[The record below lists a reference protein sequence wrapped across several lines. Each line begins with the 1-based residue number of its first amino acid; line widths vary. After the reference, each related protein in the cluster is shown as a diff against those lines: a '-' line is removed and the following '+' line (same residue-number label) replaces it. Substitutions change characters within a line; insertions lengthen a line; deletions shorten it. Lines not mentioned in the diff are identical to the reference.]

1 LASVPIAKEYYAV
14 GENGAAAATIP
25 ANEVPSLAT
34 GIGQWLYQ
42 GFCLPGDYML
52 STYGPV
58 LGTLVDLPVAPGSML
73 AGVVAG
79 VVWLGTL
86 ILIVKVCRWIHDA
99 YITIAAYAMLGQ
111 QASLRVGRKVS
122 RRLKIAASNFGS
134 RRQARVAPTLSD
146 EVELGE
152 LEYAVLRCQGG
163 LPPDKRLTVEEI
175 ADALDIRRSQARKAL
190 QSLVLLRLIDGTTGS
205 GMKRGGRYRLTPHGE
220 SFLTACNTM
229 AEGPITL
236 KLEDAPSL
244 SVRDAV

>member
-1 LASVPIAKEYYAV
+1 V
-14 GENGAAAATIP
+14 GENGAAAAQNLTTIP

-42 GFCLPGDYML
+42 GFCSPGEYIL

-58 LGTLVDLPVAPGSML
+58 LGQLVDLPVAPGSML

-79 VVWLGTL
+79 VVWLAAL

-99 YITIAAYAMLGQ
+99 YVTIAACAMLGQ
-111 QASLRVGRKVS
+111 QALLRVRRNAS
-122 RRLKIAASNFGS
+122 RRLKIAANGFGP
-134 RRQARVAPTLSD
+134 RRQARVAPTLSE

-152 LEYAVLRCQGG
+152 LEYAVLRCHGG

-175 ADALDIRRSQARKAL
+175 ADALDVRRSQARKAL

-205 GMKRGGRYRLTPHGE
+205 GGNREGRYRLTPHGE
-220 SFLTACNTM
+220 TFLTACRTM
-229 AEGPITL
+229 AAGPITV
-236 KLEDAPSL
+236 KLEDAPSPSRRISIPL
-244 SVRDAV
+244 R